1 MRKWQLSSVNYVPDK
16 VCRFAMVSDPY
27 QIIIPEFT
35 AVYWNQRARFT
46 LLEFIGVFDKSEHC
60 FSRQF
65 ELQQCTGGLNES
77 L

>member
-1 MRKWQLSSVNYVPDK
+1 MLTISKNLLPAFKTEHSAYSG
-16 VCRFAMVSDPY
+16 
-27 QIIIPEFT
+27 
-35 AVYWNQRARFT
+35 VYRSYWSQRARFT